1 MSDLDSRCLDTFP
14 EWLRNLSDDAIAFAS
29 AVSDT
34 GLADDVRRPLGGALN
49 YLFKSLDLIPD
60 GIEDLGFL
68 DDAFVFRVA
77 AAAAAAGGAPKSDA
91 VARLA
96 KEAALVRDFLGADY
110 APLEKYVE
118 ALGTGSARGRTV
130 DAILTDASVRGAL
143 VSDVKGWAASY
154 VAPSFAR
161 DAKNLVKLRSF
172 LATKLSA
179 YAAVL

>member
-14 EWLRNLSDDAIAFAS
+14 EWLRA
-29 AVSDT
+29 
-34 GLADDVRRPLGGALN
+34 LADDATAFSSVLSDAGSSEAVRRPVAGALN

-60 GIEDLGFL
+60 GIEDLGYL

-77 AAAAAAGGAPKSDA
+77 AAAAGADGASRSDA

-96 KEAALVRDFLGADY
+96 GEASLVGEFLGTDY
-110 APLEKYVE
+110 ARLEKYVA
-118 ALGTGSARGRTV
+118 ALGTGAARGRTV
-130 DAILTDASVRGAL
+130 DAILTDSSVRAAL
-143 VSDVKGWAASY
+143 VSDVKGWASSY

-172 LATKLSA
+172 LTTKLPA
-179 YAAVL
+179 